1 MLKEIEPSSI
11 DELRYRIENR
21 CENSAEENEERM
33 ERAIKEMEEVKYYY
47 YVLLNDDI
55 EECTKQVKGIINH
68 NVVL

>member
-1 MLKEIEPSSI
+1 
-11 DELRYRIENR
+11 
-21 CENSAEENEERM
+21 M

-47 YVLLNDDI
+47 YVLVNDDI